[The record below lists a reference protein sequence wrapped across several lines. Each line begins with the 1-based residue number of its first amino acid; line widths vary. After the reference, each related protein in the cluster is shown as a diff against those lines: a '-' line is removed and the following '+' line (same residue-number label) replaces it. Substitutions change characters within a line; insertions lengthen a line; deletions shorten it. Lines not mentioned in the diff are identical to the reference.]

1 MRTAGYACRFRA
13 TGTVVGAL
21 HGVGNPPTP
30 SAMSGTG
37 GSGALGRLEQPPM
50 LEDGVAVGHSGDVVS
65 HRASATGGSMLG
77 LRLHRLI
84 AMLSRHETHVL
95 EKRLEKLLDH
105 PPPLRGHAQHL
116 VVPVDLRAQERLE
129 LEVLLAA

>member
-1 MRTAGYACRFRA
+1 MGTAGYTCRFRA
-13 TGTVVGAL
+13 TGSVVGAL
-21 HGVGNPPTP
+21 QGVGNPP
-30 SAMSGTG
+30 SATSGTG

-84 AMLSRHETHVL
+84 AMLSRHETQDRKSTRLNSSHRCISYAVFCL
-95 EKRLEKLLDH
+95 KKKRIELH
-105 PPPLRGHAQHL
+105 SVHA
-116 VVPVDLRAQERLE
+116 A
-129 LEVLLAA
+129 

>member
-1 MRTAGYACRFRA
+1 MGTAGYTCRFRA
-13 TGTVVGAL
+13 TRSVVGAL
-21 HGVGNPPTP
+21 QGVGNPP
-30 SAMSGTG
+30 SATSGTG

-95 EKRLEKLLDH
+95 EKRLKKLFDNSTR
-105 PPPLRGHAQHL
+105 LRGH
-116 VVPVDLRAQERLE
+116 E
-129 LEVLLAA
+129 